1 MIDNFRGKY
10 FFLSNFYNSPVTY
23 DGITYQ
29 NSEAAFQAQKTLDI
43 EKRKEFSK
51 IEPALAKRKGMKV
64 KLRSDWE
71 DVRLRIMLE
80 VCRAKF
86 TQNPQLAKRLL
97 ATGDEELVEG
107 NNWGDTFWGQCCQ
120 LKN

>member
-1 MIDNFRGKY
+1 M
-10 FFLSNFYNSPVTY
+10 
-23 DGITYQ
+23 Q
-29 NSEAAFQAQKTLDI
+29 
-43 EKRKEFSK
+43 
-51 IEPALAKRKGMKV
+51 V

-71 DVRLRIMLE
+71 DVKLGTMLE

-107 NNWGDTFWGQCCQ
+107 NNWGDTFWGKVDGKGQNHLGRILMQ
-120 LKN
+120 IRDALKE